1 MWLLQ
6 NFSFF
11 FRNCRKKTPQ
21 NPNPELATAQNRK
34 GCLWIQNLQQGVI
47 YLELVELEQVTVTAT
62 SEGGEEPAL
71 L

>member
-11 FRNCRKKTPQ
+11 FRNCMKNTPQ
-21 NPNPELATAQNRK
+21 NPSPELATAQK
-34 GCLWIQNLQQGVI
+34 GKECLWVQNLQQGVI
-47 YLELVELEQVTVTAT
+47 YLELVELEQVTVAAT